1 MLIINKINTLAPTKK
16 IAGNF
21 ASFKPLGIL
30 LLTLSGCS
38 STQLQTTLP
47 PADVDE
53 GRHLEAPVMADAS
66 GRDNTENAIP
76 DVVETLPLI
85 SLPEPAVEPDLYS
98 VSVIDVPVRDLLFT
112 VARDAE
118 INIDIHPAISGRV
131 SLNAIDQSIPQI
143 LQRLSQ
149 QIDIRWTFDANGNVL
164 VEPDTPYWHIYTVD
178 YVNVA
183 RTTETVANVATSITT
198 DGGDNNSTAI
208 LNQTS
213 NNNFWTSLTT
223 NIVALLTDISTG
235 NQTQT
240 IDMTNSVVAN
250 PESGLMN
257 IRATARQHR
266 EIQAFLNL
274 VQNRSLSQVLIE
286 ATVVEVSLSDSYQS
300 GVDWSA
306 VINNSDVD
314 IDFGQNLLGAN
325 LNSAPTNIL
334 NISGGDNTGET
345 VDATVRLLSQFGDL
359 RVLSSPRIMALNNQP
374 AMLRVVDNRV
384 YFTID
389 VTPAVVGPNGNV
401 TSPAVYTSNLET
413 VPVGFVMTVTPQI
426 SDNNQVTLNVRPTIS
441 RIVRFV
447 NDPNPVLADSG
458 VVNEIPEIQ
467 VREMESVMKVFS
479 GDIAV
484 LGGLMQDSLDNN
496 NAGLPGVS
504 RLPGVGNLFSYRDD
518 TSTKTELIIFIRP
531 VVVNQASLEGDLDR
545 YRNYLP
551 GSALND
557 GNS

>member
-1 MLIINKINTLAPTKK
+1 MLRKNKILLPGSAERTT
-16 IAGNF
+16 
-21 ASFKPLGIL
+21 GIL
-30 LLTLSGCS
+30 IRYGILGTLLSALSACS

-47 PADVDE
+47 PANVDE
-53 GRHLEAPVMADAS
+53 GRHLEAPAMAEAS
-66 GRDNTENAIP
+66 GRNNAENAIP

-118 INIDIHPAISGRV
+118 INIDIHPMISGRV

-183 RTTETVANVATSITT
+183 RTTETVANIATSITT
-198 DGGDNNSTAI
+198 DGGNNNSTAI
-208 LNQTS
+208 LNQSS

-223 NIVALLTDISTG
+223 NIIALLTDISTG

-257 IRATARQHR
+257 IRATARQHQ

-286 ATVVEVSLSDSYQS
+286 ATVVEVTLNDTYQS
-300 GVDWSA
+300 GVDWNA

-314 IDFGQNLLGAN
+314 INFGQNLLGAN
-325 LNSAPTNIL
+325 LLNAPTNELVIA
-334 NISGGDNTGET
+334 GGDNTGET

-413 VPVGFVMTVTPQI
+413 VPVGFVMTLTPQI
-426 SDNNQVTLNVRPTIS
+426 SDNDQVTLNVRPTIS

-447 NDPNPVLADSG
+447 NDPNPVLAQGG

-496 NAGLPGVS
+496 TSGLPGAS

-518 TSTKTELIIFIRP
+518 SSTKTELIIFIRP
-531 VVVNQASLEGDLDR
+531 VVVNQASLEGDLNR

-551 GSALND
+551 GTALDD